1 VSVVG
6 GTQITDGA
14 ITTAKLDAD
23 AVTADKIGAG
33 EIVAGLLAADAVVA
47 GNIAADAVTATTIA
61 TNAISA
67 NAGHINDLSASAITT
82 GTMTAGAIQGI
93 TITGGT
99 IRTSSSGTRVEMD
112 GSANALRAYDSGS
125 VGFEVDYNSS
135 LSPYLVAK
143 SNSIATTADFQNSG
157 SGFGLSVNGPTSL
170 DDTDISGNLELSG
183 TVAAQS
189 AGGDLVLNPGTGF
202 GETRIDGKGAT
213 TGNFSVGGALSKSSG
228 SFRIQHPEPGKEA
241 KELWHSFVE
250 SPTAGDNLYRFIT
263 EADSHNATICLPLPS
278 YWTYLNENPQVWVS
292 AANSFGRAFGYVN
305 EEDNCIYV
313 RCEEPGAY
321 NVLLIGTRRDPAA
334 VKAWKGVE
342 RDV

>member
-1 VSVVG
+1 
-6 GTQITDGA
+6 
-14 ITTAKLDAD
+14 
-23 AVTADKIGAG
+23 
-33 EIVAGLLAADAVVA
+33 VAGNIAADAVVA

-99 IRTSSSGTRVEMD
+99 IRTSSSGTRVELQE
-112 GSANALRAYDSGS
+112 SSNAIRAYESGS
-125 VGFEVDYNSS
+125 LAFEVDLNSS
-135 LSPYLVAK
+135 SSPYTYVK
-143 SNSIATTADFQNSG
+143 GSTTADLVFFDQNG
-157 SGFGLSVNGPTSL
+157 SGGALFCDGSISTN
-170 DDTDISGNLELSG
+170 DDVDLSGNLIIDNS
-183 TVAAQS
+183 VAAQS

-202 GETRIDGKGAT
+202 GEVRIDGVGAT